1 MSNRLIILNT
11 DGSTPDG
18 LQGIFDAQFK
28 EEIIIEENSE
38 IALQSTLINRNINFL
53 ELGQFNNEITC
64 RINTDGDSKVSFPVG
79 TYTKTNLLSFM
90 KQAQNSL
97 NKKLKLYMTD
107 TGGTVRA
114 VGRKINFLIDASEKV
129 NITYKQEPVI
139 RYEKKSDTIT
149 NDDWIIN
156 ENGALNFKGGTGG
169 DNQGGYFTADNP
181 EAVLENY
188 GVSRHYFSKGCGV
201 LRAKIALHNNTDDSI
216 PAGMLIG
223 LVSIDLVDK
232 VNNGTLVLNDISYGI
247 RTNTNF
253 KNEQV
258 FQVKTPD
265 SATWVDTTLTASD
278 NSTFASLT
286 NDVLFIRLDEGKI
299 KLGVVKHPAAG
310 SGGSVLAIA
319 LSSTDYDFG
328 TTDDEKSYMPI
339 VCVFGDESTSRL
351 TKLSSTLDSDTTEN
365 LDRIQNY
372 NTELT
377 EYTSTDFSVASL
389 AVVGQTGTVK
399 LAVRFDFPTIDM
411 ANFFGYNSQIQSSV
425 DTNVDFQY
433 EANNKISILL
443 STSTYLIELL
453 NLSVDSYHSGEKGRK
468 NILSSVPVIEDNLG
482 LIQYEPVNLIYV
494 ALNNKYKQTIRN
506 LRARIITNEFSTIS
520 TQGTSEL
527 NLLIRK
533 QK

>member
-11 DGSTPDG
+11 DGSTKDG

-64 RINTDGDSKVSFPVG
+64 RINTDGDSKVSFPIG

-139 RYEKKSDTIT
+139 RYETKSASIGSV
-149 NDDWIIN
+149 DWIKGR
-156 ENGALNFKGGTGG
+156 NGDLNFKGGTGV

-188 GVSRHYFSKGCGV
+188 ALPRHYFSKGCGV
-201 LRAKIALHNNTDDSI
+201 LRAKIALHNNTNAGI

-223 LVSIDLVDK
+223 LVSTELVDK
-232 VNNGTLVLNDISYGI
+232 VNDGTLALNDISYGI

-253 KNEQV
+253 LNEQV
-258 FQVKTPD
+258 FQIKTPD
-265 SATWVDTTLTASD
+265 SATWVDTTIAASD

-286 NDVLFIRLDEGKI
+286 NDVLFLRLDEGKLKI
-299 KLGVVKHPAAG
+299 GVIRHG
-310 SGGSVLAIA
+310 DSNVLAIL

-328 TTDDEKSYMPI
+328 TTDGEKSYMPI
-339 VCVFGDESTSRL
+339 VCVFGDENTSRL
-351 TKLSSTLDSDTTEN
+351 TKLSSTLDSDITQN
-365 LDRIQNY
+365 LDRIKNY
-372 NTELT
+372 DTETT
-377 EYTSTDFSVASL
+377 EYSSTEFSAATL

-399 LAVRFDFPTIDM
+399 LPVRFDFPTIDM

-425 DTNVDFQY
+425 DTNVDFEY
-433 EANNKISILL
+433 EANNIISILL

-468 NILSSVPVIEDNLG
+468 NILSSVPVVENNVG
-482 LIQYEPVNLIYV
+482 LIQYEPANLIYV

-506 LRARIITNEFSTIS
+506 IRARVITNEFNSIS

>member
-11 DGSTPDG
+11 DGTTPDG

-28 EEIIIEENSE
+28 EEIIIEEDSE

-64 RINTDGDSKVSFPVG
+64 RINTDGDSKVRFPIG

-90 KQAQNSL
+90 KQAQNNL
-97 NKKLKLYMTD
+97 NKKLKLYMTGD
-107 TGGTVRA
+107 DGTLRA
-114 VGRKINFLIDASEKV
+114 VGRKINFLIDSSEKV
-129 NITYKQEPVI
+129 NITYTQEPLV
-139 RYEKKSDTIT
+139 RYTKKSNSIGNADWFV
-149 NDDWIIN
+149 NDN
-156 ENGALNFKGGTGG
+156 SGGSLNFKGGSGG
-169 DNQGGYFTADNP
+169 DHLGGYFTADNP
-181 EAVLENY
+181 EAVLENW
-188 GVSRHYFSKGCGV
+188 GLPHHYFSKGCGTM
-201 LRAKIALHNNTDDSI
+201 RARIALHNNTNNGV

-232 VNNGTLVLNDISYGI
+232 VNDGTLALNDISYGI

-253 KNEQV
+253 LNEQV

-265 SATWVDTTLTASD
+265 SATWVDTTVTASNNTTYD
-278 NSTFASLT
+278 SLT

-299 KLGVVKHPAAG
+299 KLGVITHPDGA
-310 SGGSVLAIA
+310 LAIA
-319 LSSTDYDFG
+319 LSSTDYDYG
-328 TTDDEKSYMPI
+328 TTDTEKSYMPI
-339 VCVFGDESTSRL
+339 VCVFGDETTSRL
-351 TKLSSTLDSDTTEN
+351 SRLGITFDSDTSQN
-365 LDRIQNY
+365 LDRIKNY
-372 NTELT
+372 ATDNT
-377 EYTSTDFSVASL
+377 EYTTTEFSAATL
-389 AVVGQTGTVK
+389 AVVGQTGKVE
-399 LAVRFDFPTIDM
+399 LPVRFDFPTIEM
-411 ANFFGYNSQIQSSV
+411 ANFFGYNSQIQSLENPSSGI
-425 DTNVDFQY
+425 DFDY
-433 EANNKISILL
+433 EANNVISILL

-468 NILSSVPVIEDNLG
+468 NILSSVPVVENNVG
-482 LIQYEPVNLIYV
+482 LIQYEPANLIYV

-506 LRARIITNEFSTIS
+506 IRARVITNEFNGIS